1 MKLVVR
7 VPLDL
12 VGRWDSVQN
21 LVELLLTTKTLLVCS
36 VPVFVPWKKNRDPI
50 APSRRSFFENKL
62 LIGCFVLSE
71 IKMLCDF
78 SQSIF

>member
-36 VPVFVPWKKNRDPI
+36 VPVFVPWEKNRDPF

-62 LIGCFVLSE
+62 LIGYFVLSG
-71 IKMLCDF
+71 IRAL
-78 SQSIF
+78 